1 MNRATYH
8 SIRRGTRMALKA
20 ADMADFGAAAER
32 EEIIRR
38 VRREAP
44 LVADVILSPGPSS
57 RATWKPHDYGS
68 MKDAQARINRLLW
81 RLDRFDYLVAN
92 TRQPGW
98 ARRELEAIRREFPRL
113 TTVRS
118 MPERAPALRTAA

>member
-8 SIRRGTRMALKA
+8 ATRRGTRMALQA
-20 ADMADFGAAAER
+20 AQMADFGAAAER

-57 RATWKPHDYGS
+57 RAKFNPHDYGS
-68 MKDAQARINRLLW
+68 MRDAQKRINRLLW

-118 MPERAPALRTAA
+118 MPERVTTKEAA

>member
-1 MNRATYH
+1 MRKHAYH
-8 SIRRGTRMALKA
+8 ALRRGTRMALQA
-20 ADMADFGAAAER
+20 AQMADFGADAER
-32 EEIIRR
+32 EEIVRR

-44 LVADVILSPGPSS
+44 LIAEVILSPGPSS
-57 RATWKPHDYGS
+57 RAKFKPHDYGS
-68 MKDAQARINRLLW
+68 MADAQKRINRLLW

-118 MPERAPALRTAA
+118 MPGRATQKEAA